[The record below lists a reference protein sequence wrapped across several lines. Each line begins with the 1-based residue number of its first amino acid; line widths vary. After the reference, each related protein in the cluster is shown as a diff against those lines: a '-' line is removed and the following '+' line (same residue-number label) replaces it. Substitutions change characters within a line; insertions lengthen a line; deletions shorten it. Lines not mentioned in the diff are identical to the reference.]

1 MLAFRTIGLA
11 RDSNK
16 VGLELTYDSLL
27 KGRNGKQLVRSI
39 AGGVGV
45 PVDDNYMIEPET
57 GKDIVSTIDVFIQD
71 ITESALMK
79 MMQKKNAEQGCAIVM
94 ETSTGKIKAIANLGK
109 TGPATYWENLN
120 YAVSPS
126 EPGSTFKLVTLLA
139 LLEDKKINLNQSVF
153 LENGVW
159 QVAGNFVKDSEGH
172 NENNVTIKKAFE
184 LSSNVAM
191 AKLAY
196 AHYSNNPRQ
205 FFKHIANLKL
215 DTLTGIDLIG
225 ERRPSFHKPGT
236 KLYNASTVPWMSF
249 GYGIAISPLQTAML
263 YNAIA
268 NDGTMLKPYLVSSIK
283 EEGLVLSEYSPKVV
297 VSKICSDVTLKLL
310 RTCLEGVCTDG
321 TAKEVFK
328 NVPYKVAG
336 KTGTAK
342 VADDNRGYTTN
353 KYQSSFAGYFP
364 ADNPQYTCV
373 VVIQNNPSEK
383 DYYGA
388 TVAAPVFKEISDRLY
403 STYIKIAKNSYV
415 QIKKK
420 DSSNFQFSGYKA
432 DLAYLSTKMQIP
444 FKDSTK
450 GIDRWS
456 FIQNNNE
463 NYLLQKKVISEN
475 AMPILKGLSLKDAVY
490 LCEEKGLIVN
500 VAGRGRLV
508 SQSVLPGQAI
518 AKGQLINLT
527 FN

>member
-1 MLAFRTIGLA
+1 
-11 RDSNK
+11 
-16 VGLELTYDSLL
+16 
-27 KGRNGKQLVRSI
+27 
-39 AGGVGV
+39 
-45 PVDDNYMIEPET
+45 
-57 GKDIVSTIDVFIQD
+57 
-71 ITESALMK
+71 
-79 MMQKKNAEQGCAIVM
+79 
-94 ETSTGKIKAIANLGK
+94 
-109 TGPATYWENLN
+109 
-120 YAVSPS
+120 
-126 EPGSTFKLVTLLA
+126 
-139 LLEDKKINLNQSVF
+139 
-153 LENGVW
+153 
-159 QVAGNFVKDSEGH
+159 
-172 NENNVTIKKAFE
+172 
-184 LSSNVAM
+184 
-191 AKLAY
+191 
-196 AHYSNNPRQ
+196 
-205 FFKHIANLKL
+205 
-215 DTLTGIDLIG
+215 
-225 ERRPSFHKPGT
+225 
-236 KLYNASTVPWMSF
+236 
-249 GYGIAISPLQTAML
+249 
-263 YNAIA
+263 
-268 NDGTMLKPYLVSSIK
+268 
-283 EEGLVLSEYSPKVV
+283 
-297 VSKICSDVTLKLL
+297 
-310 RTCLEGVCTDG
+310 
-321 TAKEVFK
+321 
-328 NVPYKVAG
+328 
-336 KTGTAK
+336 
-342 VADDNRGYTTN
+342 
-353 KYQSSFAGYFP
+353 
-364 ADNPQYTCV
+364 